1 MLGWFSSTSE
11 SGVNSAERECSDM
24 ATRIQTK
31 PEAKKEPA
39 VRLQWKRGY
48 RANLKTSDR
57 MCWESQCGRFKIEK
71 LDSLV
76 GLGTT
81 FYAISMAEGRDTGI
95 LYRGKSRPEAEAAC
109 RRSLRPAAV

>member
-11 SGVNSAERECSDM
+11 SGFNSAERECSDM
-24 ATRIQTK
+24 ATRIQ
-31 PEAKKEPA
+31 AEPTR

-48 RANLKTSDR
+48 RADLQTSDR
-57 MCWESQCGRFKIEK
+57 MCWESRCGRFKLEK

-81 FYAISMAEGRDTGI
+81 FYAIAQAEGKDTGI
-95 LYRGKSRPEAEAAC
+95 LYRGKSRAEAEAAC
-109 RRSLRPAAV
+109 RKSLRSPAE